1 LLKTNECV
9 ALSNHLILSLQKANI
24 MSSIHLK
31 DIRVYANHGCLS
43 EEEKIGSDYLVN
55 LTIKCDLLRAAVTD
69 SLTDTVDYVHLNS
82 IIKEEM
88 AIRAKLLE
96 NVGQRI
102 IDRVLKQFS
111 KITFVSVT
119 VSKLN
124 PPIGGD
130 VEAVSVTMTST

>member
-1 LLKTNECV
+1 M
-9 ALSNHLILSLQKANI
+9 ALSSHLILSLQKPDI

-31 DIRVYANHGCLS
+31 DIRVYANHGCLT

-55 LTIKCDLLRAAVTD
+55 LSVDCDLLRAAKTD
-69 SLTDTVDYVHLNS
+69 MLVDTVDYVHLNS
-82 IIKEEM
+82 IVKEEM

-102 IDRVLKQFS
+102 INRVLKQFS
-111 KITFVSVT
+111 EITFVCVT

-130 VEAVSVTMTST
+130 VEAVSVTMTSV